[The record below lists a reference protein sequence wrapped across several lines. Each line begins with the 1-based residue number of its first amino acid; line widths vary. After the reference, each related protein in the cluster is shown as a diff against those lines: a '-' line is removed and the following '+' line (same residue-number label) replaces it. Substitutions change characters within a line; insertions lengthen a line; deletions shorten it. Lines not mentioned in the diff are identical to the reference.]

1 MIAMNLRHIHVSP
14 LHRRHTTT
22 DTSADLVVRGGLH
35 QMPNILPCATPV
47 NFSGNDERPV

>member
-22 DTSADLVVRGGLH
+22 DTSADLIERGAH
-35 QMPNILPCATPV
+35 H
-47 NFSGNDERPV
+47 